1 MQSSQESMT
10 HDEKKINNR
19 NKSRSSRDAETGRQ
33 GP

>member
-10 HDEKKINNR
+10 HNKKINNR